1 MRAPNIHVLML
12 AWLALVLSCTGCHS
26 LAQESTPK
34 VELPDV
40 GLMLTP
46 ISGWSIDTTSKLED
60 AAKGG
65 LLISMSS
72 ASDLYGAPKFQ
83 IYLDPLRVKAPTLD
97 RLAQEQWDRMKSVES
112 QAGVSI
118 EKMEKTEA
126 TVLNQEAM
134 LLDQTYTLG
143 SGASQIAVSERAWLT
158 IHNERGLAFVLS
170 GRTELLTPWSEQIQ
184 TMLNSLALQ
193 VKSAK

>member
-1 MRAPNIHVLML
+1 MRAPNIHVAML
-12 AWLALVLSCTGCHS
+12 AWLALLLSCAGCHS
-26 LAQESTPK
+26 LAQESAPRA
-34 VELPDV
+34 ELPDI
-40 GLMLTP
+40 GLVLTP
-46 ISGWSIDTTSKLED
+46 IPGWSIDTTSKLED

-118 EKMEKTEA
+118 EKMEKTKA

-158 IHNERGLAFVLS
+158 IHNERGLAFVIS